1 MTNLIMIISG
11 ISGGLSVILG
21 AFAAHGLKKKISSE
35 MLSVFKTGVDYQF
48 YHSLALALV
57 GLSQVAQNIEQSMFL
72 TWAFICFGIGII
84 FFSGSLYLLALT
96 KMKVFGPITPLGG
109 LFLILGWLFFTLHWV
124 NYN

>member
-1 MTNLIMIISG
+1 
-11 ISGGLSVILG
+11 
-21 AFAAHGLKKKISSE
+21 

-48 YHSLALALV
+48 YHTFALALV

-96 KMKVFGPITPLGG
+96 KMKFFGPITPLGG
-109 LFLILGWLFFTLHWV
+109 LFFILGWLFFILHWV
-124 NYN
+124 D